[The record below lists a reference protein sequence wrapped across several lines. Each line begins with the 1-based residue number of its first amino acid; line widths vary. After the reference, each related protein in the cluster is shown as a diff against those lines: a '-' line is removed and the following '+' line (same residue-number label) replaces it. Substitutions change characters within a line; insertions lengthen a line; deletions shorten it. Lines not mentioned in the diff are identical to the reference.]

1 MPKEQLNYNHY
12 QMYEI
17 RFYFRQKY
25 IHEQT
30 KQTKIKGKKGRK
42 KVKFRSSI
50 KNSLRRVRENNFRRH
65 ITEILFLLR

>member
-42 KVKFRSSI
+42 KEVGRK
-50 KNSLRRVRENNFRRH
+50 REKCTSVNLHN
-65 ITEILFLLR
+65 TEEKKAKK